1 MKRINRCNCA
11 VMIGSIAKI
20 PDFHRKV
27 NTGAVFRIGR
37 IQDGIPK
44 ID

>member
-1 MKRINRCNCA
+1 MKRIDQWNCA

-27 NTGAVFRIGR
+27 NTGAAFRMGLIW
-37 IQDGIPK
+37 DGIPK